1 MRGEKASTTLII
13 IISKTGGDIRKNI
26 LPSGGVT
33 MHRREDITVERREH
47 TTENL
52 GTWDKGA
59 ISRSQSRNMT
69 FNRALLF
76 KTAEV
81 GGGGLPFLGPFNAG
95 ADLSTTSS
103 IQVKFFEAI
112 QGGVVR
118 ANRRS
123 PTRIHLTFQMISKA
137 EKQILLKICRFRT
150 NKKKL

>member
-1 MRGEKASTTLII
+1 
-13 IISKTGGDIRKNI
+13 
-26 LPSGGVT
+26 
-33 MHRREDITVERREH
+33 MHRREEITVERREH

-59 ISRSQSRNMT
+59 ISRSQGRNMT

-81 GGGGLPFLGPFNAG
+81 GGGGRLPFLGPFNAG

-137 EKQILLKICRFRT
+137 EKQIPLKIRRFRT
-150 NKKKL
+150 NKEKL